1 MGMNYLI
8 TGIAGFV
15 GSSLARSILTTDPES
30 RIVGIDNFSFG
41 YPERISDIKDRIN
54 FIEGDLINL
63 NDLVEAQKFDA
74 IIHCAAIAPL
84 PECQLNSYRALNQNV
99 AICGS
104 ILDFALKSGSRNIV
118 FFSSG
123 AIYEGVTEFPT
134 PENVKIVTSLTY
146 PSSKYLAEVF
156 FESFCRSHEI
166 NVTAIRLFNLY
177 GPYQDY
183 FRKQPPLIGYLLKC
197 IIQNE
202 QAILYSSGEQS
213 RDYIFIDDLLKLVL
227 LSANKMNNNSLAGTF
242 LAINAG
248 SGASVSVNSII
259 SILENIS
266 GKKLEVKRLS
276 SKHYWDKYP
285 EIFDKPIH
293 ILSETIE
300 KEVNK
305 FTQACT
311 IKVMN
316 ELNWSASV
324 SLEDGLRLCFE
335 HAKKILKGKN

>member
-1 MGMNYLI
+1 MNYLI

-15 GSSLARSILTTDPES
+15 GSSLARSILTADPDAK
-30 RIVGIDNFSFG
+30 IVGIDDFSFG
-41 YPERISDIKDRIN
+41 YPERISDLKGRIN
-54 FIEGDLINL
+54 FIEGDLIKINEL
-63 NDLVEAQKFDA
+63 LAAQRFDS

-99 AICGS
+99 SICGS
-104 ILDFALKSGSRNIV
+104 ILDYALKSGSRNIV

-123 AIYEGVTEFPT
+123 AIYEGVNKFPT
-134 PENVKIVTSLTY
+134 PENVQIVTSLTY
-146 PSSKYLAEVF
+146 PSTKYLAELF
-156 FESFCRSHEI
+156 FESFCRSHQI

-197 IIQNE
+197 IIQSE
-202 QAILYSSGEQS
+202 QAILFSSGEQS

-227 LSANKMNNNSLAGTF
+227 LSTKKMSENLLGGKF

-248 SGASVSVNSII
+248 SGISVSVNSII
-259 SILENIS
+259 SMLENIS
-266 GKKLEVKRLS
+266 GKKLSVKRLPS
-276 SKHYWDKYP
+276 DHYWYKYP
-285 EIFDKPIH
+285 EIFDHPIH
-293 ILSETIE
+293 ILPEVIE

-311 IKVMN
+311 KKVMD
-316 ELNWSASV
+316 ELGWAANV
-324 SLEDGLRLCFE
+324 RLEDGLRLCFE
-335 HAKKILKGKN
+335 HAKKNL